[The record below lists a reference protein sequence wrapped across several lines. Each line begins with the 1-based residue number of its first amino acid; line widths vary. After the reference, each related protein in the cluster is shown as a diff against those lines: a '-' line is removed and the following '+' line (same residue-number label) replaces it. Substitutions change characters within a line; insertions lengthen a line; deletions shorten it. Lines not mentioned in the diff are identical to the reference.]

1 LRKHFGVGKRFLC
14 NDVKKLAD
22 LLKDVGHASAAGAE
36 CRAPPNLAKRHRF
49 HSIQLQSSVI
59 AFSAMCVA
67 ALAFASSSIM
77 AEQLFRSLVGD
88 TAPVRATQQPEANLM
103 KNPIKTASHFAV
115 VAAAMLIPATFAEAG
130 GSRGK
135 KAKANGSSSS
145 QMMRLG
151 GPRSNNGRASSV
163 RTFDS
168 ANTGYGEFGSVSFA
182 RGEQRFDGVSVRQR
196 FLKQAQ
202 EGHGG

>member
-1 LRKHFGVGKRFLC
+1 
-14 NDVKKLAD
+14 
-22 LLKDVGHASAAGAE
+22 
-36 CRAPPNLAKRHRF
+36 
-49 HSIQLQSSVI
+49 
-59 AFSAMCVA
+59 
-67 ALAFASSSIM
+67 
-77 AEQLFRSLVGD
+77 
-88 TAPVRATQQPEANLM
+88 M
-103 KNPIKTASHFAV
+103 KNPIKAVSLVAV
-115 VAAAMLIPATFAEAG
+115 VAAAMLLPATFAEAG

-135 KAKANGSSSS
+135 KAKANGSS

-151 GPRSNNGRASSV
+151 GPRSNNGRASNNA

-168 ANTGYGEFGSVSFA
+168 ANTGYGEFGSISFV